1 MRFGF
6 ALRSMGVAAHAG
18 LLAEATARAESA
30 GLDTVWVQDHIAIP
44 PDDTE
49 GSGGRYL
56 DPLTTLAWLAAR
68 TERIHVGT
76 AVLVVP
82 YRPTLPTAKAIATLQ
97 ELSAGRLELGC
108 GVGWMDAEFR
118 ALGVDRHARGRL
130 TDETLSFLRDAFDA
144 RDDEV
149 ELEGQPF
156 VFRPN
161 PPRPRIWIG
170 GAAPHALD
178 RAVRVGDGWMPMTDD
193 PDALAAPAATLRKRF
208 AAAGRGEPEI
218 AALGALGRRSE
229 AEDQDRLAA
238 LEALG
243 VTEFIQGA
251 RYDDLDGFLRHFEP
265 MAERA
270 ASYRAAAA
278 PLRRSAAPPSRA

>member
-6 ALRSMGVAAHAG
+6 ALRSMGVAANAG
-18 LLAEATARAESA
+18 LLAEATTRAESA

-82 YRPTLPTAKAIATLQ
+82 YRPTLPTAKAIATIQ

-130 TDETLSFLRDAFDA
+130 TDETLSFLREAFDA

-161 PPRPRIWIG
+161 PARPRIWIG
-170 GAAPHALD
+170 GAAPHALE
-178 RAVRVGDGWMPMTDD
+178 RTVRVGDGWMPMTDD

-208 AAAGRGEPEI
+208 VDAGRGEPEI

-270 ASYRAAAA
+270 ASYRTTAGRA
-278 PLRRSAAPPSRA
+278 SRT